1 MGNEESSSQQST
13 KPKLTQSKTWAS
25 ALDHLPRA
33 GKAGQKSVLF
43 RSETKK
49 STPIKVSTLCC
60 AKTLVSDSKKDGY
73 ERLTKSMSSKDS
85 YISKLIESSFEDSS
99 SIIVIERL
107 KNCKLVAPSH
117 LQNVEFAKAA
127 ALKWTKRR
135 LSGERTRG
143 IDVSEYSP
151 SYQLRSQTSTQPVL
165 SDIILLTNDEIGLGD
180 IRKHYRPVDR
190 FSFGDTANFPKY
202 PSFLDSSE
210 GGRISTGTPSDL
222 SFSGTPLNISL
233 LCSDAHHVSESV
245 VISWPYAASSEE
257 SLMKL
262 NCLSCVKHTLNERGL
277 NQPEYSK
284 QDTKR
289 IDFTSKLFSGSS
301 FLGVLPVKNQ
311 YSTTINQKLPMEV
324 TTIPKVSSS
333 LNVIKAD

>member
-1 MGNEESSSQQST
+1 MGNEESSPKQST

-49 STPIKVSTLCC
+49 STPIIISTLCS
-60 AKTLVSDSKKDGY
+60 AKTLVADSTKDSY
-73 ERLTKSMSSKDS
+73 ERTTKSMSSKDS

-107 KNCKLVAPSH
+107 KNCRLVAPSH

-151 SYQLRSQTSTQPVL
+151 SYLLRSQASAQPVL
-165 SDIILLTNDEIGLGD
+165 SEFILLTKDEIGLD
-180 IRKHYRPVDR
+180 EICKHCRPADR

-202 PSFLDSSE
+202 PSFLDSSD
-210 GGRISTGTPSDL
+210 GRRISTGTLSDL
-222 SFSGTPLNISL
+222 SCSGTTLNIPFPS
-233 LCSDAHHVSESV
+233 SDAHRVSDPLA
-245 VISWPYAASSEE
+245 ISWPFAASSED
-257 SLMKL
+257 SFKKL
-262 NCLSCVKHTLNERGL
+262 NCLSCVTHKLNERGL
-277 NQPEYSK
+277 NQPEYNN
-284 QDTKR
+284 QDAKR
-289 IDFTSKLFSGSS
+289 IDFTSKLFSCPS
-301 FLGVLPVKNQ
+301 FLGVLPVKNH
-311 YSTTINQKLPMEV
+311 YSTTINQKLPLKV
-324 TTIPKVSSS
+324 ITIPKVPSSI
-333 LNVIKAD
+333 NVIKAD